1 LVLLTLQERLFNDM
15 KEALKARQ
23 SGKQRLSVIRLA
35 RASLKNRAIAQGR
48 ELTEQDVLDVLAKEV
63 KLRRDAIIEY
73 TRANRMDVVAELE
86 ADIAILEEYLPGQ
99 LSREEIR
106 ELASQAIAATGATD
120 VRQIGSVMGS
130 LMPKLKGRA
139 DGKAVQEIVHSLLNP
154 SSSN

>member
-1 LVLLTLQERLFNDM
+1 MTLQERLFNDM